1 MNTLKFG
8 NGEWY
13 GKEGTI
19 LAYNDENYNY
29 KPLPFNFERDSSAT
43 VVNKDGLIETV
54 GIGQPRIDYK
64 DDSKGAL
71 LLEPSRSNLFQR
83 SEDFTQGWTEAR
95 IETPY
100 IADVVSPNG
109 TLNAYTLEMSSGE
122 TSGGGIYNVGTSISG
137 DNSFSVFAKKGNA
150 DYLVLG
156 DTGLDSSRNAVYFN
170 LSNGTIGTEYQN
182 AVGEMKYFGNGWYR
196 CTMKYSLTSNA
207 NKFIYLTNKNG
218 ETTNSVVGG
227 DFIYIY
233 GAQLE
238 QGSYPTSYI
247 PTQGS
252 AVTRLAE
259 SSTNCGAGTNIFS
272 NTSAVW
278 FIDFSRFV
286 YDSSINTKSAALENS
301 SGSEQI
307 RFHFDYPSKTVRFR
321 DAKNGLANIGGN
333 IVTETNI
340 RKKVALKIDGTTLR
354 VFADGVKIGSDYTR
368 PTGFDIDKM
377 SLYSS
382 GTNVFDIKFYNTSLT
397 DQELIELTS

>member
-1 MNTLKFG
+1 MANTLKFG

-13 GKEGTI
+13 GKKDTI

-29 KPLPFNFERDSSAT
+29 KPLPFNFSRDSSAT

-54 GIGQPRIDYK
+54 GSGEPRIDYK

-340 RKKVALKIDGTTLR
+340 RKK
-354 VFADGVKIGSDYTR
+354 
-368 PTGFDIDKM
+368 
-377 SLYSS
+377 SS
-382 GTNVFDIKFYNTSLT
+382 IKNRWNYVESVLLM
-397 DQELIELTS
+397 E